1 MNQYNILIELVSNKQ
16 NRGKPIIMQLD
27 LESLNQ
33 LDELQTQVVYLQI
46 EFLGK

>member
-46 EFLGK
+46 ELLGK